1 MVTLIN
7 KDQIET
13 TTWKRSHSFSSTE
26 NCSILSEDQLYTSLM
41 SLIKQSEGI
50 ESGFGSLD
58 DFLRYS
64 SRSLH
69 WEPQQELQGNI
80 VEEKVS
86 RASKVK
92 QKLKQ
97 LKATKTSP
105 HNVKKQLKKILKIS
119 AAIPQAISHGSALIF
134 RGGTALTVNVMI
146 VLVVF
151 LAIL

>member
-1 MVTLIN
+1 MVTLMN
-7 KDQIET
+7 NDPVET
-13 TTWKRSHSFSSTE
+13 TTWKSSHSFSSTE
-26 NCSILSEDQLYTSLM
+26 NCSILSEDQLYASLM

-64 SRSLH
+64 STSMH
-69 WEPQQELQGNI
+69 WEAQQELQGNL

-105 HNVKKQLKKILKIS
+105 HDVKKQLKRILKKS
-119 AAIPQAISHGSALIF
+119 AAIPRVIFNGSALIF
-134 RGGTALTVNVMI
+134 RGGTALMVNVMM
-146 VLVVF
+146 VLVLF